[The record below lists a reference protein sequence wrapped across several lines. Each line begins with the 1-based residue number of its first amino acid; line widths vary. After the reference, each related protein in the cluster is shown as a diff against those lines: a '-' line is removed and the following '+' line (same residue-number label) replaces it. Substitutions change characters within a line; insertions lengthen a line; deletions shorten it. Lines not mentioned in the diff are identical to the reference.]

1 MPRLITANQFY
12 NELIID
18 NIRGSTGGIVFNL
31 KNINVTVNSK
41 DSIGHMLQDWL
52 EKWAESKDIYIR
64 PNPATQAFPDFY
76 LSESSEDNLLE
87 IKSFDHSASP
97 NFDIANF
104 ETYVRALSENPKK
117 LDASYII
124 FGYTLNSGQLTIQDV
139 WIKKIWEM
147 STSSNNWAIK
157 LQVKQGTIYN
167 IRPVTFTS
175 TSPNVAQPFT
185 NKLLFLEAIQDV
197 LNSYPKTSGLQTGWL
212 NNFKIVY
219 QTATGQS
226 L

>member
-1 MPRLITANQFY
+1 MPRLVTANQFY
-12 NELIID
+12 TELITD
-18 NIRGSTGGIVFNL
+18 NIRGATGGIVFNL

-52 EKWAESKDIYIR
+52 EAWAVSKDIYIR
-64 PNPATQAFPDFY
+64 GNPATQSFPDFY
-76 LSESSEDNLLE
+76 LSQSSEDNLLE
-87 IKSFDHSASP
+87 IKSFDYSASP

-117 LDASYII
+117 LDASYLI
-124 FGYTLNSGQLTIQDV
+124 FGYTLNNGQLIIKDV
-139 WIKKIWEM
+139 WIKKIWEI
-147 STSSNNWAIK
+147 STSSNNWSLK

-167 IRPVTFTS
+167 IRPATFTS
-175 TSPNVAQPFT
+175 TRSNIAQPFA

-197 LNSYPKTSGLQTGWL
+197 LNNYPKTSGLQTSWL
-212 NNFKIVY
+212 ANFKIYY
-219 QTATGQS
+219 QTATGVS